1 MTTPLLALALAASQA
16 PEPAPQTLHPDGVD
30 LVLVLPDLPAV
41 LDAFDSTA
49 LARTLADEELHAAL
63 GDVMG
68 SGPVDP
74 VELVVQQLR
83 DLGWLFPPILDHHEG
98 FRSVSL
104 SMDLGGD
111 GAGPL
116 TSLLGGEDGG
126 ASASDLEVRLVIDF
140 VDEAA
145 SEAVARGLDASLR
158 GDAAGDLP
166 TRAVNLPGDGGAFG
180 SPRLTVVELSD
191 LGDGEV
197 GHFVHGGTRVIVGL
211 GIDDIDG
218 ELLRLS
224 RAAPEACSSK
234 IVAGRARL
242 GAAVGTTL
250 MEFYIS
256 PDAGVSAQMEAA
268 VGVEAMTVAGPL
280 ATMMEMM
287 LGALGTAMFR
297 GGHWRVD
304 IQEDGRYLTNGWV
317 PGPSSLPSSEVFGAS
332 VLDPASL
339 TLAHPD
345 ALVTSVAS
353 FDPEQLLDLL
363 VQLPEGANEVETEEA
378 MKEMDTLFGFRVD
391 RDLIDP
397 LGGSISYSLPRLRS
411 LLSAP
416 NLMAVASLDDRGAF
430 IRGMDGL
437 MALMEEAGNVDGQRT
452 DYRGATLYTLSLD
465 MLSRG
470 SGGMQMSP
478 LPVDLSTITRPTLT
492 VMDDRVLIST
502 LPSHAKREVR
512 RVAKLVKAG
521 EEAELHAGLSAIE
534 VPGAATMV
542 SSANWPVFYGNLYT
556 QLRALAPM
564 LLNLADDGYGAAGV
578 DSDLPLPF
586 KLDSLPDMDLITRHF
601 APSERSWVKVED
613 GFVDTSVSSL
623 GPELPALLIGAGLVG
638 LFTVQEEALLIAE
651 EGALPDAD
659 AAAKVGA
666 PLDDGSN
673 GAEMLTRA
681 QLVSLG
687 VAIQVYQLDHGAA
700 LPASLAELT
709 RTEQGKPAYFSG
721 DLKDGWGRAVRYRIT
736 EKGYQLWSLGSNGVD
751 EEGEGDDL
759 LHTSAR

>member
-1 MTTPLLALALAASQA
+1 MNTPLLALALAALQA

-30 LVLVLPDLPAV
+30 LVLMLPDLPAV

-49 LARTLADEELHAAL
+49 LARTLADEELHEAL

-74 VELVVQQLR
+74 VELMAQQLR
-83 DLGWLFPPILDHHEG
+83 DLGWLFPPILDQHEG
-98 FRSVSL
+98 FRSISL
-104 SMDLGGD
+104 SVDLGGD
-111 GAGPL
+111 GGGSL

-126 ASASDLEVRLVIDF
+126 AAASDREVRLVIDF

-158 GDAAGDLP
+158 GDEAGDLS

-191 LGDGEV
+191 SGDGRV
-197 GHFVHGGTRVIVGL
+197 GHLAHGGTRVLVGR

-242 GAAVGTTL
+242 GAAEGTTL

-268 VGVEAMTVAGPL
+268 IGVEAMTMAGPL

-287 LGALGTAMFR
+287 LGALGTAVFR

-304 IQEDGRYLTNGWV
+304 IQQDGRYLTNGWV
-317 PGPSSLPSSEVFGAS
+317 PGPSSLPSSEVFGGSA
-332 VLDPASL
+332 LDPASL

-353 FDPEQLLDLL
+353 FDPEQLLEFL
-363 VQLPEGANEVETEEA
+363 VQLPEGANDVETEEA
-378 MKEMDTLFGFRVD
+378 MQEMDTRFGFRVD

-397 LGGSISYSLPRLRS
+397 LGGSISCSLPRLRS

-430 IRGMDGL
+430 TRGMDGL
-437 MALMEEAGNVDGQRT
+437 MALMEEAGDVDGQRT
-452 DYRGATLYTLSLD
+452 DYRGATLYTLSG
-465 MLSRG
+465 G
-470 SGGMQMSP
+470 SGGMQGSP
-478 LPVDLSTITRPTLT
+478 LPVDLSEITRPTLT

-512 RVAKLVKAG
+512 RVAKLIKAG
-521 EEAELHAGLSAIE
+521 EEAELHARLSAIE
-534 VPGAATMV
+534 LSGTVTMV
-542 SSANWPVFYGNLYT
+542 SSADWPVFCGNLYT
-556 QLRALAPM
+556 QLRALAPL
-564 LLNLADDGYGAAGV
+564 LLNLADDGAGAAGV

-586 KLDSLPDMDLITRHF
+586 KLDALPDMGLITRHF

-613 GFVDTSVSSL
+613 GFVDTSISSL

-638 LFTVQEEALLIAE
+638 LFTVQEEALLIAD

-659 AAAKVGA
+659 EGAEVEA

-673 GAEMLTRA
+673 GAEMSTRF
-681 QLVSLG
+681 QLLSLRHA
-687 VAIQVYQLDHGAA
+687 VLAYQIDHDAA

-709 RTEQGKPAYFSG
+709 KTEEGKQAYFSG
-721 DLKDGWGRAVRYRIT
+721 DLEDGWGRAVRYRIT
-736 EKGYQLWSLGSNGVD
+736 EEGYRLWSVGSNGVD